1 MHVCV
6 CGFVVIQEKAKD
18 PTEDRSST
26 KNTQKNKSVT
36 VSLGP
41 FFAFLSPRSS

>member
-26 KNTQKNKSVT
+26 KNTQKTKV
-36 VSLGP
+36 
-41 FFAFLSPRSS
+41 